1 MNRTNFSTARLRQ
14 EEKTRLEEEKR
25 AQKEQ
30 QATEKAKKDE
40 ERRVQKQEA
49 AAEDARK
56 KEEANAEKER
66 RRAETVAEKE
76 RLRQEKEDKKK
87 SKESKPGRISTLL
100 GRGGT
105 TVGAGAAAAGGATAA
120 TVSEAHP
127 VSSDNI
133 RESTDRAPE
142 GETFHDQVT
151 SSPPQQIT
159 PVVTNLEEPPTRTTV
174 EPQSERKSLEE
185 RGSFEKGSSMEL
197 EREPTSPTKSRVK
210 SWMKVRFGSKNEA
223 PKESETMPAVAEA
236 KPEAEKERPAEE
248 DAQVPRTD
256 SMRDVAMAGRTM
268 TTETEDMYGAA
279 RKVSPEP
286 TATNHETTN
295 NEARARSPS
304 ISSLSSSYSE
314 DNNVQRHKNFSL
326 GTTEPPEKED
336 EQKGKPGLK
345 QRLLKKIKPSKDK
358 PKEEPNVARVP
369 TNATDDEFEEARDQ
383 FQEETLLPPP
393 PLSTVTGEGSGKKT
407 LSPKGSREGSRFTEE
422 L

>member
-1 MNRTNFSTARLRQ
+1 MTARMRQ

-25 AQKEQ
+25 VQKEQ
-30 QATEKAKKDE
+30 QATEKARRDE

-56 KEEANAEKER
+56 KEEAYAEKER
-66 RRAETVAEKE
+66 RRAETAAEKE
-76 RLRQEKEDKKK
+76 RVRLEKEEKRK

-105 TVGAGAAAAGGATAA
+105 AVAVGAAGTAGAAAV
-120 TVSEAHP
+120 TVSEAQPATHHDIAEP
-127 VSSDNI
+127 TEQV
-133 RESTDRAPE
+133 PE

-151 SSPPQQIT
+151 SSPPGEVS
-159 PVVTNLEEPPTRTTV
+159 PVVTNLEEPPHAV
-174 EPQSERKSLEE
+174 AEPSSEQK
-185 RGSFEKGSSMEL
+185 SMEDRRSIEKKNSTEQ
-197 EREPTSPTKSRVK
+197 EREPGSPTKSRVK
-210 SWMKVRFGSKNEA
+210 SWMKVRFGGKNDA
-223 PKESETMPAVAEA
+223 SKESETMPAVAEA
-236 KPEAEKERPAEE
+236 KSEAENEKSAEE
-248 DAQVPRTD
+248 EAQVPRTD
-256 SMRDVAMAGRTM
+256 SMRDVAMAGRTT

-286 TATNHETTN
+286 ATTSHDTGNS
-295 NEARARSPS
+295 EARARSPS

-314 DNNVQRHKNFSL
+314 DNDVPKHKNFTL

-336 EQKGKPGLK
+336 EQKEKPGLK

-358 PKEEPNVARVP
+358 PKEDPSTAP
-369 TNATDDEFEEARDQ
+369 AATNATDDEYEEARDQ
-383 FQEETLLPPP
+383 FEEETLLPPP